1 MTTQT
6 TTQIGK
12 VVKDLYER
20 AKNGDRVGVRA
31 LLAEDATWHPSR
43 EGAWRPCCNADEIV
57 KTLLWRAGAANR
69 MRPAETIELG
79 PLIFLRLRGRRLER
93 IGAGGFWAP
102 KLFQVVEVRDGKVVR
117 IQDYRKREEALAAV
131 GIRV

>member
-1 MTTQT
+1 MTQT

-20 AKNGDRVGVRA
+20 AKRGERQAVGQ
-31 LLAEDATWHPSR
+31 LLAEDATWHPAK
-43 EGAWRPCCNADEIV
+43 EGAWRPCSNAEEIV
-57 KTLLWRAGAANR
+57 KTLIWRAGSANKL
-69 MRPAETIELG
+69 RPAETIELG
-79 PLIFLRLRGRRLER
+79 SLIFIRLRGKRLER

-117 IQDYRKREEALAAV
+117 MQDYAKREEALAAV
-131 GIRV
+131 GIAR